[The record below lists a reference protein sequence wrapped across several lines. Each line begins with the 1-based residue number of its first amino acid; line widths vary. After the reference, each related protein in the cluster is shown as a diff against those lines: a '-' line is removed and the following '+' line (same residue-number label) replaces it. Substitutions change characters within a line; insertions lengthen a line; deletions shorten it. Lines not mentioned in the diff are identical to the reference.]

1 MPFIPQLDGLSDY
14 RRGRLGERAPP
25 VPDQSGRERQIAG
38 RFGLPIHHAAII
50 AMPVTFDHFVQYGIH
65 RHSIVP
71 GLREVCGRDFLNQF
85 QHHDCRQN

>member
-1 MPFIPQLDGLSDY
+1 VVGWASERHLY
-14 RRGRLGERAPP
+14 RTSRAA
-25 VPDQSGRERQIAG
+25 RQIAG

>member
-1 MPFIPQLDGLSDY
+1 MRNLVENTAS
-14 RRGRLGERAPP
+14 
-25 VPDQSGRERQIAG
+25 
-38 RFGLPIHHAAII
+38 AII